1 MKFIKPMIPY
11 LRVTV
16 LGFYLPPAL
25 IRDTVSGMVILLV
38 IMPAVCLTCAV
49 LFGCKHK
56 ISLSYPLLVSVLFLP
71 AVFIFFNLSAL
82 IYAAVY
88 AVIAL
93 AGNLI
98 GSLISGG
105 KS

>member
-1 MKFIKPMIPY
+1 MKLIKPMIPY
-11 LRVTV
+11 LLVTV

-25 IRDTVSGMVILLV
+25 IQDTGSGMVILLM
-38 IMPAVCLTCAV
+38 IMPAVCLACAV
-49 LFGCKHK
+49 LFGWKHK
-56 ISLSYPLLVSVLFLP
+56 ISLAYPCLVAILFLP

-88 AVIAL
+88 AVVAL
-93 AGNLI
+93 AGNLT

>member
-11 LRVTV
+11 LLVTV

-25 IRDTVSGMVILLV
+25 IRDTGSGMVILLV
-38 IMPAVCLTCAV
+38 IMPAVCLT
-49 LFGCKHK
+49 
-56 ISLSYPLLVSVLFLP
+56 
-71 AVFIFFNLSAL
+71 
-82 IYAAVY
+82 
-88 AVIAL
+88 IAL